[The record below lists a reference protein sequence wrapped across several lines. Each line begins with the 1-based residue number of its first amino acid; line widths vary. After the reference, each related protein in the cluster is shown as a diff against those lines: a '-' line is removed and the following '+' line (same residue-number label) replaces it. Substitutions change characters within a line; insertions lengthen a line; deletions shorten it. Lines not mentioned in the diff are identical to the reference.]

1 MKNIFTF
8 KLFEGREVYSFWYIL
23 EQNTVQKKVIQPAEG
38 GIVYRTII
46 QYKISYYSTSGIEMI
61 DTVSQ

>member
-46 QYKISYYSTSGIEMI
+46 QYKISY
-61 DTVSQ
+61 